1 MQEDRILEK
10 LVHLEE
16 KVDKLD
22 EKLFGNGQKGIV
34 REHEERMRAL
44 EDANLQYIAARN
56 ERHMLED
63 RQIKR
68 FGLWIRI
75 IGLLLALG
83 QAALAWK
90 LLAA

>member
-1 MQEDRILEK
+1 MQENRILEK
-10 LVHLEE
+10 LVHLEQ

-56 ERHMLED
+56 ERHKLED
-63 RQIKR
+63 GQMKR

>member
-44 EDANLQYIAARN
+44 EDNNLQYIAARN
-56 ERHMLED
+56 ERHKLED

-68 FGLWIRI
+68 FSLWIRI

>member
-44 EDANLQYIAARN
+44 EDKSLQDIAARH
-56 ERHMLED
+56 ERHKLED
-63 RQIKR
+63 LQMKR

>member
-44 EDANLQYIAARN
+44 EDKNLQYIAARN
-56 ERHMLED
+56 ERHELED